1 MKRNN
6 SIQKKLLFIGLLPI
20 LILTILIVS
29 LGMILLYRSYTISI
43 QDELESTTNVLIDCL
58 DLTVPGDYH
67 YENDILYKGDLNITT
82 SAMMNRVRERSGIDT
97 TIFWHDTRV
106 LTTVVNENGES
117 ATGTKASPE
126 VVKAVF
132 LEGRDYYS
140 NDVDVN
146 GMKYIGYYMPLL
158 NSNQEVI
165 GMVFAGQSRQQ
176 VYDKVFSVLTWFV
189 LLSMLAVLFTSLL
202 IRLFSKKMT
211 ADINGINEFLATI
224 AKGDLTASLDEEI
237 VQRGDELGTIGQY
250 ASKMRGDLKNLIE
263 NDPLTT
269 LYNRRSCNNKLKAME
284 NEKIDYSVVMC
295 DVDWFKKINDNYG
308 HDAGDYV
315 LIKISQLILDNIKD
329 CGFASRWGGE
339 EFLLIYQLDY
349 DGTKARVEQLQKAIR
364 EYDFTYGDNE
374 IRIRMTFGVEA
385 GHKDE
390 HYEERVKRADN
401 KLYIGKNNGRDQIV
415 Y

>member
-1 MKRNN
+1 MKQNN

-106 LTTVVNENGES
+106 LTTVVNESGES

-126 VVKAVF
+126 VVKEVF

-176 VYDKVFSVLTWFV
+176 VYDKVFFVLTWFV
-189 LLSMLAVLFTSLL
+189 LFSMLAVLFTSLL

-269 LYNRRSCNNKLKAME
+269 LFNRRSCNNKLKAME

-308 HDAGDYV
+308 HDAGDHV
-315 LIKISQLILDNIKD
+315 LIKISQLIMDNIKD

-339 EFLLIYQLDY
+339 EFLLIYQLDH

-374 IRIRMTFGVEA
+374 IRLTMTFGVEA
-385 GHKDE
+385 GHKE
-390 HYEERVKRADN
+390 EFYEERIKRADN

>member
-1 MKRNN
+1 MKQNN
-6 SIQKKLLFIGLLPI
+6 SIQKKLLFIGLMPI

-43 QDELESTTNVLIDCL
+43 QEELESTTNVLIDCL
-58 DLTVPGDYH
+58 DLTIPGDYH

-106 LTTVVNENGES
+106 LTTVVNESGES
-117 ATGTKASPE
+117 ATGTKASTE
-126 VVKAVF
+126 VVKAVL
-132 LEGRDYYS
+132 LEGKDYYS

-176 VYDKVFSVLTWFV
+176 VYDKVFSVLAWFV
-189 LLSMLAVLFTSLL
+189 VFSMLAVLFTSLL

-211 ADINGINEFLATI
+211 TDINGINEFLATI
-224 AKGDLTASLDEEI
+224 AKGDLAASLDEEI

-263 NDPLTT
+263 NDPLTM

-308 HDAGDYV
+308 HDAGDHV
-315 LIKISQLILDNIKD
+315 LIKISQLIMDNIKD

-339 EFLLIYQLDY
+339 EFLLIYQLDH

-374 IRIRMTFGVEA
+374 IRLTMTFGVEA
-385 GHKDE
+385 GHKE
-390 HYEERVKRADN
+390 ESYEERIKRADN

>member
-29 LGMILLYRSYTISI
+29 FGMILLYRSYTISI

-58 DLTVPGDYH
+58 DLTVAGDYY
-67 YENDILYKGDLNITT
+67 YENDILYKGNLNITAST
-82 SAMMNRVRERSGIDT
+82 VMNRVRERSGIDT

-106 LTTVVNENGES
+106 LTTVVNESGES

-126 VVKAVF
+126 VVKEVL

-146 GMKYIGYYMPLL
+146 GMKYIGYYMPLQ
-158 NSNQEVI
+158 NSSQEVI

-189 LLSMLAVLFTSLL
+189 LFSILAVLFAALL
-202 IRLFSKKMT
+202 IRLFSQKMT

-224 AKGDLTASLDEEI
+224 AKGDLTASLDEKI

-269 LYNRRSCNNKLKAME
+269 LYNRRSCNNKLKTME

-308 HDAGDYV
+308 HDAGDHV

-349 DGTKARVEQLQKAIR
+349 DGTKARVEQLQKTIR

-374 IRIRMTFGVEA
+374 IRIRMTFGIEA

-390 HYEERVKRADN
+390 SYEERVKRADN

>member
-29 LGMILLYRSYTISI
+29 LGMILLYRSYAISI
-43 QDELESTTNVLIDCL
+43 QEELESTTNVLIDCL

-126 VVKAVF
+126 VVKEVF

-146 GMKYIGYYMPLL
+146 GMKYIGYYMPLM

-269 LYNRRSCNNKLKAME
+269 LYNRRSCNNKLKALE

-308 HDAGDYV
+308 HDAGDHV

-349 DGTKARVEQLQKAIR
+349 GGTKARVEQLQKAIR

>member
-132 LEGRDYYS
+132 LEGKDYYS

-189 LLSMLAVLFTSLL
+189 LFSMLAVLFTSLL

-308 HDAGDYV
+308 HDAGDHV

>member
-29 LGMILLYRSYTISI
+29 LGMILLYRSYAISI
-43 QDELESTTNVLIDCL
+43 QEELESTTNVLIDCL

-126 VVKAVF
+126 VVKEVF

-269 LYNRRSCNNKLKAME
+269 LYNRRSCNNKLKALE

-308 HDAGDYV
+308 HDAGDHV

-385 GHKDE
+385 GHKNDS
-390 HYEERVKRADN
+390 YEERVKRADN

>member
-29 LGMILLYRSYTISI
+29 LGMILLYRSYAISI
-43 QDELESTTNVLIDCL
+43 QEELESTTNVLIDCL

-67 YENDILYKGDLNITT
+67 YENDILYKGDLNITS

-106 LTTVVNENGES
+106 LTTVVNESGES

-146 GMKYIGYYMPLL
+146 GMKYIGYYMPLM

-308 HDAGDYV
+308 HDAGDHV

>member
-1 MKRNN
+1 MKKNN

-20 LILTILIVS
+20 LILSILIVS
-29 LGMILLYRSYTISI
+29 FGMILLYRSYTVSI
-43 QDELESTTNVLIDCL
+43 QEELESTTNVLLDCL
-58 DLTVPGDYH
+58 ELTVPGDYH
-67 YENDILYKGDLNITT
+67 YEDDILYKGDMNITT
-82 SAMMNRVRERSGIDT
+82 SAMMSRVKERSGIDT

-106 LTTVVNENGES
+106 MTTVVNEDGKL
-117 ATGTKASPE
+117 AIGTKASPE
-126 VVKAVF
+126 VVREVF
-132 LEGRDYYS
+132 LGGRNYYS
-140 NDVDVN
+140 SNVDVN

-165 GMVFAGQSRQQ
+165 GMVFAGQNRQQ
-176 VYDKVFSVLTWFV
+176 VDDKVFSVLTWFV
-189 LLSMLAVLFTSLL
+189 VFSMLAVLCASLL
-202 IRLFSKKMT
+202 IRLFSKRMT
-211 ADINGINEFLATI
+211 GDINGINEFLATI
-224 AKGDLTASLDEEI
+224 AKGDLTASLDDEI
-237 VQRGDELGTIGQY
+237 VQRGDELGTIGLY

-269 LYNRRSCNNKLKAME
+269 LFNRRSCNNKLKAME
-284 NEKIDYSVVMC
+284 NDKLGYSVVMC
-295 DVDWFKKINDNYG
+295 DVDWFKRINDNYG
-308 HDAGDYV
+308 HDAGDHV
-315 LIKISQLILDNIKD
+315 LIKISQLLMDNIKD

-374 IRIRMTFGVEA
+374 IRITMTFGVEA
-385 GHKDE
+385 GHKE
-390 HYEERVKRADN
+390 ESYEERVKRADN

>member
-6 SIQKKLLFIGLLPI
+6 SIQKKLLFIGMLPI

-58 DLTVPGDYH
+58 DFTVPGDYH
-67 YENDILYKGDLNITT
+67 YENDILYKGDMNITT
-82 SAMMNRVRERSGIDT
+82 SAMMSRVKERSGIDT

-106 LTTVVNENGES
+106 LTTVVNESGES

-126 VVKAVF
+126 VVKEVF

-189 LLSMLAVLFTSLL
+189 LFSMLAVLFAALL

-211 ADINGINEFLATI
+211 ADINGINEFLTTI
-224 AKGDLTASLDEEI
+224 AKGDLAASLDEEI

-284 NEKIDYSVVMC
+284 KEKIDYSVVMC

-308 HDAGDYV
+308 HDAGDHV

-349 DGTKARVEQLQKAIR
+349 DGTKARVEQLQKTIR
-364 EYDFTYGDNE
+364 EYDFTYGDDE

-390 HYEERVKRADN
+390 PYEERVKRADN

>member
-29 LGMILLYRSYTISI
+29 LGMILLYRSYAISI
-43 QDELESTTNVLIDCL
+43 QEELESTTNVLIDCL

-126 VVKAVF
+126 VVKEVF

-189 LLSMLAVLFTSLL
+189 LFSMLAVLFTSLL

-269 LYNRRSCNNKLKAME
+269 LYNRRSCNNKLKALE

-308 HDAGDYV
+308 HDAGDHV

>member
-1 MKRNN
+1 MKKNN

-29 LGMILLYRSYTISI
+29 LGMILLYRSYAISI
-43 QDELESTTNVLIDCL
+43 QEELESTTNVLIDCL

-106 LTTVVNENGES
+106 LTTVVNESGES

-176 VYDKVFSVLTWFV
+176 VYDKVLSVLTWFV
-189 LLSMLAVLFTSLL
+189 LFSMLAVLFTSLL

-250 ASKMRGDLKNLIE
+250 ASKMRSDLKNLIE

-269 LYNRRSCNNKLKAME
+269 LFNRRSCNNKLKALE

-308 HDAGDYV
+308 HDAGDHV
-315 LIKISQLILDNIKD
+315 LIKISQLILGNIKD

-390 HYEERVKRADN
+390 SYEERVKRADN

>member
-1 MKRNN
+1 MKKNN

-20 LILTILIVS
+20 LILSILIVS
-29 LGMILLYRSYTISI
+29 FGMILLYRSYTVSI
-43 QDELESTTNVLIDCL
+43 QEELESTTNVLLDCL
-58 DLTVPGDYH
+58 ELTVPGDYH
-67 YENDILYKGDLNITT
+67 YEDDILYKGDMNITT
-82 SAMMNRVRERSGIDT
+82 SAMMSRVKERSGIDT

-106 LTTVVNENGES
+106 MTTVVNEDGKL
-117 ATGTKASPE
+117 AIGTKASPE
-126 VVKAVF
+126 VVREVF
-132 LEGRDYYS
+132 LGGRNYYS
-140 NDVDVN
+140 SNVDVN

-165 GMVFAGQSRQQ
+165 GMVFAGQNRQQ
-176 VYDKVFSVLTWFV
+176 VDDKVFSVLTWFV
-189 LLSMLAVLFTSLL
+189 VFSMLAVLCASLL
-202 IRLFSKKMT
+202 IRLFSKRMT
-211 ADINGINEFLATI
+211 VDINGINEFLATI
-224 AKGDLTASLDEEI
+224 AKGDLTASLDDEI
-237 VQRGDELGTIGQY
+237 VQRGDELGTIGLY

-269 LYNRRSCNNKLKAME
+269 LFNRRSCNNKLKAME
-284 NEKIDYSVVMC
+284 NDKLGYSVVMC
-295 DVDWFKKINDNYG
+295 DVDWFKRINDNYG
-308 HDAGDYV
+308 HDAGDHV
-315 LIKISQLILDNIKD
+315 LIKISQLLMDNIKD

-374 IRIRMTFGVEA
+374 IRITMTFGVEA
-385 GHKDE
+385 GHKE
-390 HYEERVKRADN
+390 ESYEERVKRADN

>member
-1 MKRNN
+1 MKKNN

-43 QDELESTTNVLIDCL
+43 QEELESTTNVLIDCL

-106 LTTVVNENGES
+106 LTTVVNESGES

-189 LLSMLAVLFTSLL
+189 LFSMLAVLFTSLL

-250 ASKMRGDLKNLIE
+250 ASKMRSDLKNLIE

-269 LYNRRSCNNKLKAME
+269 LFNRRSCNNKLKALE

-308 HDAGDYV
+308 HDAGDHV
-315 LIKISQLILDNIKD
+315 LIKISQLILGNIKD

-390 HYEERVKRADN
+390 SYEERVKRADN

>member
-106 LTTVVNENGES
+106 LTTVVNESGES

-189 LLSMLAVLFTSLL
+189 LFSMLAVLFTSLL

-269 LYNRRSCNNKLKAME
+269 LFNRRSCNNKLKAME
-284 NEKIDYSVVMC
+284 NERIDYSVVMC

-374 IRIRMTFGVEA
+374 IRIRMTFGVET